1 MKTYIHYGSKQFDKN
16 KFKPIENMPKILMLV
31 FMKSIVDMKRKN
43 QVGFANLLL
52 LSKLGGKWNAYFI
65 VSN

>member
-52 LSKLGGKWNAYFI
+52 LSKLGGK
-65 VSN
+65 